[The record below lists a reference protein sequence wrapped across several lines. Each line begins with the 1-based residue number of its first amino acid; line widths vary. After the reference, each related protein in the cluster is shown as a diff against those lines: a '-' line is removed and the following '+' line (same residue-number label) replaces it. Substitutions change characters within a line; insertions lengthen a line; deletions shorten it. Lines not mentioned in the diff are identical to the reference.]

1 MNNSLILTVIDLIGK
16 RKTENLIEKGF
27 FNKSTELNEKEILEC
42 IERYKE
48 IDSTFKVPSLDKIKA
63 TMENSEQILLKS
75 GELGIKCTSIFN
87 DSFPDKL
94 KNIKDKSIL
103 IFYKG
108 NLNCLYEDK
117 SIAIIGTRIPTER
130 GKKIGEALGEYYAK
144 EGFIVVSGLASGCDT
159 YGHRG
164 CLNMKG
170 QTVATL
176 PCGLDKYYPPENCD
190 LGDEILEN
198 EGCLISEYKIGTN
211 PSKIRFIQRDRL
223 QAALSLGVVVVECA
237 IECGTM
243 HTVKFAQKYN
253 KKLAVSLHDEVNL
266 DIETIKG
273 NLYLIENSDA
283 IGLSNTED
291 YKKYKDILINN
302 ISR

>member
-1 MNNSLILTVIDLIGK
+1 
-16 RKTENLIEKGF
+16 
-27 FNKSTELNEKEILEC
+27 
-42 IERYKE
+42 
-48 IDSTFKVPSLDKIKA
+48 
-63 TMENSEQILLKS
+63 
-75 GELGIKCTSIFN
+75 
-87 DSFPDKL
+87 
-94 KNIKDKSIL
+94 
-103 IFYKG
+103 
-108 NLNCLYEDK
+108 
-117 SIAIIGTRIPTER
+117 
-130 GKKIGEALGEYYAK
+130 
-144 EGFIVVSGLASGCDT
+144 
-159 YGHRG
+159 
-164 CLNMKG
+164 MKG

-243 HTVKFAQKYN
+243 HTVKFAQRCKLK

-283 IGLSNTED
+283 IGLSNIED

>member
-1 MNNSLILTVIDLIGK
+1 
-16 RKTENLIEKGF
+16 
-27 FNKSTELNEKEILEC
+27 
-42 IERYKE
+42 
-48 IDSTFKVPSLDKIKA
+48 
-63 TMENSEQILLKS
+63 
-75 GELGIKCTSIFN
+75 
-87 DSFPDKL
+87 
-94 KNIKDKSIL
+94 
-103 IFYKG
+103 
-108 NLNCLYEDK
+108 
-117 SIAIIGTRIPTER
+117 
-130 GKKIGEALGEYYAK
+130 
-144 EGFIVVSGLASGCDT
+144 
-159 YGHRG
+159 
-164 CLNMKG
+164 MKG
-170 QTVATL
+170 QTIATL

-283 IGLSNTED
+283 IGLSNIED

>member
-1 MNNSLILTVIDLIGK
+1 M
-16 RKTENLIEKGF
+16 
-27 FNKSTELNEKEILEC
+27 
-42 IERYKE
+42 
-48 IDSTFKVPSLDKIKA
+48 PSLDKIKA

-75 GELGIKCTSIFN
+75 RELGIKCISIFN
-87 DSFPDKL
+87 DNFPDKL

-117 SIAIIGTRIPTER
+117 SIAIIGTRTPTER

-283 IGLSNTED
+283 IGLSNIED